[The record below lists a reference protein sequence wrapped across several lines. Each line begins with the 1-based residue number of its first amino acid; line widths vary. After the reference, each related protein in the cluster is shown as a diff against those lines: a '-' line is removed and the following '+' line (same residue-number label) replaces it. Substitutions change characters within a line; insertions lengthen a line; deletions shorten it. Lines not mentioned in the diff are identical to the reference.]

1 MYTTDGAEGLTEKLK
16 TIKEAVDKVEA
27 PDFTQKQSEEA
38 SEEDSE
44 DETWGDEVEL

>member
-1 MYTTDGAEGLTEKLK
+1 MYSTDGAEALKEKLE
-16 TIKEAVDKVEA
+16 TIKGEVDKVEA
-27 PDFTQKQSEEA
+27 PDFTQKQSEEG